1 MIEFLFQFIAVLA
14 YLICGIRIACYSPKE
29 TAFHRGYSWL
39 ATLLIASFLGQSVHI
54 LFFKDPVTL
63 WDAIFTTSCCHRAS
77 QQRKC
82 GQTNLESIMKL
93 LKFGAKV
100 QPFLSY
106 SNF

>member
-14 YLICGIRIACYSPKE
+14 YLICGIRIACYSRKE

-63 WDAIFTTSCCHRAS
+63 WDTIFALLLAVIVLRSRGNVA
-77 QQRKC
+77 
-82 GQTNLESIMKL
+82 KL
-93 LKFGAKV
+93 IWS
-100 QPFLSY
+100 PS
-106 SNF
+106 